1 MANQFL
7 DTNWVSMEV
16 LRLLINDL
24 TVAEYF
30 NSDWEKD
37 FKQEFAVGATIQVK
51 FPQTFTIR
59 DGLGYTPQGI
69 NRIST
74 TISLDQIFGADFEWD
89 DYEYA
94 VNAERS
100 EEEIREQYL
109 SPLAAQLAQEWDS
122 RAALWATNNTSNVV
136 GILGTDATAVNTY
149 YQARRRLKEKAVP
162 AGKKC
167 FIWSSSMMQSLG
179 QNITTLFQPG
189 DEIAH
194 AFKEGYLGRL
204 AGFDVFESNSLY
216 SHTAGTWAGAVT
228 VNGGNQSGTSL
239 AITCTAG
246 DTFLQ
251 GDKFSILNVNAV
263 NPRTRR
269 ISGPATAQNFVV
281 TQNLT
286 GLGSGNAAD
295 VLSILPPI
303 YGPGSQYQNVDS
315 LPAGGAALT
324 LWPGTALPNGK
335 VGTVGLALSKQ
346 AFAIAGMKLYKPK
359 AVEMASAVQDEQ
371 TGIPVRMVLAWDP
384 VRSMQVHRADTVGGF
399 GNLYQDNGA
408 LAIAGA

>member
-7 DTNWVSMEV
+7 DTNWISMEV

-51 FPQTFTIR
+51 FPQKFLIR
-59 DGLGYTPQGI
+59 DGLGYSPQGI
-69 NRIST
+69 SRIST

-89 DYEYA
+89 DYELA
-94 VNAERS
+94 VKAERS

-109 SPLAAQLAQEWDS
+109 EPLAAQLAQEWDS
-122 RAALWATNNTSNVV
+122 RAAFWAKNNLSTVV
-136 GILGTDATAVNTY
+136 GVLGTDATAVNTY
-149 YQARRRLKEKAVP
+149 YQARRKLKEKAVP
-162 AGKKC
+162 PGKKC

-189 DEIAH
+189 DEIAQS
-194 AFKEGYLGRL
+194 FKEGYLGKL

-216 SHTAGTWAGAVT
+216 SHTAGTWAGSVT
-228 VNGGNQSGTSL
+228 VNGANQSGTSL

-246 DTFLQ
+246 DTFNQ
-251 GDKFSILNVNAV
+251 GDKFSIANVNSV
-263 NPRTRR
+263 NPMTRR
-269 ISGPATAQNFVV
+269 VAGPATAQDF
-281 TQNLT
+281 TITADLT

-295 VLSILPPI
+295 VLQILPAI

-315 LPAGGAALT
+315 LPANAAALT
-324 LWPGTALPNGK
+324 LWPGTTSPNGK
-335 VGTVGLALSKQ
+335 IGTVGMALTKQ
-346 AFAIAGMKLYKPK
+346 AFAIVGMKLYKPK

-399 GNLYQDNGA
+399 GNLYQDNGG

>member
-1 MANQFL
+1 MEALRFL
-7 DTNWVSMEV
+7 
-16 LRLLINDL
+16 LNDL

-30 NSDWEKD
+30 NSGYQKD
-37 FKQEFAVGATIQVK
+37 FNQDFAVGATIQVK
-51 FPQTFTIR
+51 FPQPFTIR
-59 DGLGYTPQGI
+59 DGFGYAPQGI

-74 TISLDQIFGADFEWD
+74 TISVDQPFGCDFEWD
-89 DYEYA
+89 DYEAA
-94 VNAERS
+94 VKAERS
-100 EEEIREQYL
+100 EEEIRKQYL
-109 SPLAAQLAQEWDS
+109 EPLGAQLAQEWDS
-122 RAALWATNNTSNVV
+122 RAALWAKNNTSSVV

-149 YQARRRLKEKAVP
+149 YQARRVLKQKSVP
-162 AGKKC
+162 KGKKC

-204 AGFDVFESNSLY
+204 AGFDVYESNSLY
-216 SHTAGTWAGAVT
+216 SHTAGTWAGSVT
-228 VNGGNQSGTSL
+228 VNGAGQSGTAL

-251 GDKFSILNVNAV
+251 GDKFSVANVNAV

-269 ISGPATAQNFVV
+269 TAGPLTAQDFTVV
-281 TQNLT
+281 QNLT
-286 GLGSGNAAD
+286 GLGAGNAAD
-295 VLSILPPI
+295 VLSILPAI

-324 LWPGTALPNGK
+324 LWPGTASPNGK
-335 VGTVGLALSKQ
+335 VGTVGLALSEQ

-359 AVEMASAVQDEQ
+359 AVEMSSAVQDKQ
-371 TGIPVRMVLAWDP
+371 TGIPVRMVQQWDG
-384 VRSMQVHRADTVGGF
+384 VRSMNIHRADTVGGF